1 MFTFVLAGVAQL
13 VIVDTGLT
21 VMVEAAAVCVAV
33 RVKDVIV
40 EVTVLHES
48 QSSRS
53 SVFELQCLLTCSWI
67 LSWFSSPV
75 VLLTRTS
82 SMLMLHSVAWRPS
95 TCSSTTN
102 SSNPVDLSL
111 VRLVL

>member
-40 EVTVLHES
+40 EVTVL
-48 QSSRS
+48 QLDTVL
-53 SVFELQCLLTCSWI
+53 VFVTRGTANKDEQYADAALCCLATEHL
-67 LSWFSSPV
+67 FF
-75 VLLTRTS
+75 
-82 SMLMLHSVAWRPS
+82 
-95 TCSSTTN
+95 
-102 SSNPVDLSL
+102 DDEQ
-111 VRLVL
+111 